1 MSSPNPVP
9 AARKVRIGLIGC
21 GSNMTAHA
29 GRLLEDPRVEIVA
42 LAEPVPESLERF
54 RERRPLL
61 AETPAFASY
70 ADMLEKVRPDA
81 ILISTPHTLHYEQI
95 VAGLEAGAHVL
106 CEKPMVSTAAH
117 AREVIKL
124 AEEANRIVLVSY
136 QRRYQPAFRLMHQ
149 VIASGQIGE
158 VQFVNALQNQRWYA
172 GQKAAQ
178 RWRIRKELSGGG
190 QLNDSGS
197 HMVDVLLFAT
207 DLAPE
212 TVFCQQQFFDLEVDV
227 NSAMTVRFT
236 NGAVGNVAIVGNA
249 PGIGGSVWED
259 ITIYGSE
266 GAIYYRVIA
275 NLDRAPVI
283 EVRLQS
289 KQEPEQALEL
299 PAGTTPDMNFVNA
312 ILGLEA
318 VEAPP
323 LAGLRVA
330 ELSEA
335 AWKSAETGEVVKV
348 SEL

>member
-1 MSSPNPVP
+1 MSSPNPNP
-9 AARKVRIGLIGC
+9 ADRKLRFGLIGC
-21 GSNMTAHA
+21 GSNMTVHA
-29 GRLLEDPRVEIVA
+29 GRLLEDPRVEIAA
-42 LAEPVPESLERF
+42 LAEPVEASLDRF

-70 ADMLEKVRPDA
+70 VDMLEKTRPDA
-81 ILISTPHTLHYEQI
+81 IVISTPHTLHYEQI

-117 AREVIKL
+117 AREVIRL
-124 AEEANRIVLVSY
+124 AEEADRIVSVSY
-136 QRRYQPAFRLMHQ
+136 QRRYQPAFRLMRQ
-149 VIASGQIGE
+149 IIASGQIGE

-212 TVFCQQQFFDLEVDV
+212 TVYCQQQFFDLEVDV
-227 NSAMTVRFT
+227 NSGMTVRFT
-236 NGAVGNVAIVGNA
+236 NGAIGNLAIVGNA
-249 PGIGGSVWED
+249 PGVGGSVWED

-289 KQEPEQALEL
+289 KQEPETALEL
-299 PAGTTPDMNFVNA
+299 PAGTTPDANFVSA
-312 ILGLEA
+312 ILGQEEVA
-318 VEAPP
+318 APP

-335 AWKSAETGEVVKV
+335 AWRSAETGQVVRV
-348 SEL
+348 EEL